1 MASQTTLNTQ
11 YESLSNTLAIQCGY
25 HTGTV
30 LRTAALPAV
39 TQEQLDAMD
48 YEADLKEAVKN
59 SYSIWAKQDA
69 ADRASDDYE
78 DNVTN
83 NLYAYEAAK
92 IALDAE
98 KENVTASFRK
108 LYKVVQEKGDARRA
122 ANADLEQAEK
132 TFAVQQVQYQ
142 RGMISQ
148 MAFADAQDA
157 LEAAQEAA
165 AAAEIN
171 LFTSYNTYEWAKR
184 GVMDSAA

>member
-1 MASQTTLNTQ
+1 M
-11 YESLSNTLAIQCGY
+11 
-25 HTGTV
+25 
-30 LRTAALPAV
+30 
-39 TQEQLDAMD
+39 
-48 YEADLKEAVKN
+48 
-59 SYSIWAKQDA
+59 
-69 ADRASDDYE
+69 
-78 DNVTN
+78 TN

-108 LYKVVQEKGDARRA
+108 LYKDVQEKGDALRA
-122 ANADLEQAEK
+122 ASADLEQAEK

-148 MAFADAQDA
+148 MAFADAQDT
-157 LEAAQEAA
+157 LEAAKEAA
-165 AAAEIN
+165 AEAEIN